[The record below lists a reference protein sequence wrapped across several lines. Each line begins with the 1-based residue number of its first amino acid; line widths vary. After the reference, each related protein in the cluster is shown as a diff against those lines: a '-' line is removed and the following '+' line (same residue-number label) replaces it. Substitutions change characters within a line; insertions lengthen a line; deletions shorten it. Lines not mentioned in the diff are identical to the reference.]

1 MALVAAEEVGVK
13 ADAVAIKLMV
23 VTMLLVMV
31 MALQFLR
38 LENCYRGFQAN
49 ADRGFPD
56 ANKH

>member
-1 MALVAAEEVGVK
+1 MALVAAEEVGVN
-13 ADAVAIKLMV
+13 AEAVARKLMV
-23 VTMLLVMV
+23 LTMVLVMV
-31 MALQFLR
+31 MTIKFLR